1 MMKVFKCYYCRRLL
15 QHKADG
21 RVLYMRAIVRAP
33 KPFKFEFD
41 DEEPEFRDWLKQR
54 YDVVPAGLAICCQV
68 TGGSYYQ
75 VMEWYWRRYKF
86 EMSQRKNLIKNNP
99 FKI

>member
-1 MMKVFKCYYCRRLL
+1 MMKVFKCHYCRRLL

-33 KPFKFEFD
+33 KSDWHEFD

-54 YDVVPAGLAICCQV
+54 YDVVPARLAICCQV
-68 TGGSYYQ
+68 TGGNYYR

-99 FKI
+99 FSN